1 MIVSSQLP
9 FAPLVLDGS
18 GVRHLYVRD
27 AAACPLPDGCGA
39 VMPEVWTVVSDATVT
54 ADMGEGEVLLR
65 STTALLERL
74 AGRLARERVGLRLYA
89 AGGASFLS
97 RVAIVADAAGLV
109 TGEVFLAPP
118 GDTARRVLCV
128 HCDTLN
134 EAAEADTVRC
144 LGCGTTLFVREHY
157 SRGLGAYMGVGEP
170 EILLQAMEAAAR
182 HG

>member
-9 FAPLVLDGS
+9 FAPLVLDAS

-27 AAACPLPDGCGA
+27 EAACPLPEGCGA
-39 VMPEVWTVVSDATVT
+39 ATPEVWTVVSDATAM
-54 ADMGEGEVLLR
+54 ADTGEGEVLLR
-65 STTALLERL
+65 SDTALLERL

-89 AGGASFLS
+89 AGGASFLA
-97 RVAIVADAAGLV
+97 RVAIVADAAGLG
-109 TGEVFLAPP
+109 TGEVQFAPP
-118 GDTARRVLCV
+118 RDAARRVVCV

-134 EAAEADTVRC
+134 EGVAADTVRC

>member
-9 FAPLVLDGS
+9 FAPLVLDAS

-27 AAACPLPDGCGA
+27 TADCPLPDGCGA
-39 VMPEVWTVVSDATVT
+39 VMPEIWTVVSDATVM
-54 ADMGEGEVLLR
+54 ADAREGEVLLR
-65 STTALLERL
+65 SVTALLERL
-74 AGRLARERVGLRLYA
+74 AGRLARERVGLRLYG

-97 RVAIVADAAGLV
+97 RVAIVADAAGLGA
-109 TGEVFLAPP
+109 GEVLLAPP
-118 GDTARRVLCV
+118 RDTARRVVCV

-134 EAAEADTVRC
+134 DGVEADTVRC